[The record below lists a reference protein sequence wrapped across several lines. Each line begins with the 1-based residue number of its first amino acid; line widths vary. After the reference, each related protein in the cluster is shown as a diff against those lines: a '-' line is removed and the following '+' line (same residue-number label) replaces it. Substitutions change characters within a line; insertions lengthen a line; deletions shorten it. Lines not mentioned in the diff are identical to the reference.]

1 MDRDKALAAFQSYVA
16 AYDATNP
23 RIALKT
29 EHTLCVTSLCDR
41 IARGLGLPARDVD
54 LAWIAGLLHDIGRFE
69 QVRRYDTFNDAQ
81 SVSHAAL
88 GVEVLFGGDTQADEP
103 LTGKADSV
111 RVSGRPIGEH
121 LEGQA
126 SVNQVGDVSSNM
138 SPDGKTPDSR
148 RGDEPANEPLIR
160 QFVEDPSDAEALRIA
175 IATHSDYRLPE
186 DLDPRVH
193 TLCTILRD
201 ADKIDILRV
210 NCECPIEDIY
220 GVSEATM
227 RASEVSDECVRIFYQ
242 HRCLPRGVRRH
253 TADIMLG
260 HICFAWELVH
270 PQSIEIV
277 REQGHLVRMLTR
289 TWDLPATQQAFDA
302 MAAHMRAELG
312 I

>member
-16 AYDATNP
+16 DYDATNP
-23 RIALKT
+23 RIALKA
-29 EHTLCVTSLCDR
+29 EHTLCVTSLCER
-41 IARGLGLPARDVD
+41 IARGLGLPAHDVD
-54 LAWIAGLLHDIGRFE
+54 LAWMAGLLHDIGRFE

-88 GVEVLFGGDTQADEP
+88 GVEVLFGSDEQ
-103 LTGKADSV
+103 TG
-111 RVSGRPIGEH
+111 
-121 LEGQA
+121 
-126 SVNQVGDVSSNM
+126 
-138 SPDGKTPDSR
+138 
-148 RGDEPANEPLIR
+148 EPLIR
-160 QFVEDPSDAEALRIA
+160 RFVDDPADAEALRIA

-186 DLDPRVH
+186 DLDPRVR

-227 RASEVSDECVRIFYQ
+227 RASEVSDECVQIFYQ

-270 PQSIEIV
+270 PQSIQIV
-277 REQGHLVRMLTR
+277 REQGYLEHMLTR

-302 MAAHMRAELG
+302 MAAHMRTELG